1 MMSWRINDIELHPGL
16 NDLNF
21 IAFDRRGN
29 IVGTDT
35 IRVTN
40 TNAAWDAPVITGLA
54 PAAAAAGED
63 IVITGNDFHDGVRV
77 FFGDTESS
85 EVSFDEDGALPN
97 SITARVPEGLGRAPV
112 TVRNVDGQVSNEF
125 AFNITPPP
133 AQFIRGDSNGDGSV
147 DVSDAVKI
155 VFHLFSGADLSC
167 RDAADIDDDEQLNIT
182 DAVRLLGHLFRGGPP
197 PADPYPGSGPD
208 PDGDALD
215 CDN

>member
-1 MMSWRINDIELHPGL
+1 MTTWRINDIELHPGL
-16 NDLNF
+16 NELSF

-40 TNAAWDAPVITGLA
+40 TNAAWDAPVITGLDS
-54 PAAAAAGED
+54 AAASAGEE
-63 IVITGNDFHDGVRV
+63 IVINGTDFHDGARV
-77 FFGDTESS
+77 FFGAMESP
-85 EVSFDEDGALPN
+85 EVGFDEDGARPN
-97 SITARVPEGLGRAPV
+97 SITARVPEGIGRAPG

-133 AQFIRGDSNGDGSV
+133 AQFIRGDYNGDGSV

-155 VFHLFSGADLSC
+155 VFHLFSGADLAC

-197 PADPYPGSGPD
+197 PADPYPGAGPD
-208 PDGDALD
+208 PAGDALD
-215 CDN
+215 CAN